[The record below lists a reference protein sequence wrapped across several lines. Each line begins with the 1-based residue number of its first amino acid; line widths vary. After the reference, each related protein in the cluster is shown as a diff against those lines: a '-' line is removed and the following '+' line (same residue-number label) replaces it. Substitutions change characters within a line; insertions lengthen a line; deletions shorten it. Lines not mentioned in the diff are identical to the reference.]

1 MIECKN
7 VSKIY
12 PGDVPALENISFKI
26 NDKEFLSIIGSSGA
40 GKSTLIKLLHAEEK
54 PTSGEILFGGEDIV
68 EYKKKQIFQHRREV
82 GVVFQD
88 FKLLPKKNVFE
99 NVAFA
104 MEVSGRSEE
113 EVAED
118 VPQVLEIIGLTEL
131 ADKYPHEISGGE
143 QQRVAIARA
152 LVNRPKVLI
161 ADEPTGNLDP
171 ESGWEI
177 LQSLLK
183 INKYGTTVVLAT
195 HDREAVD
202 KINGRVVVLKD
213 GKIVSDEIKGK
224 YDLKEDKVKKEEKED
239 RQRRTDSENQKKK
252 SI

>member
-7 VSKIY
+7 VSKVY
-12 PGDVPALENISFKI
+12 VGEVPALENVSFKI
-26 NDKEFLSIIGSSGA
+26 EDGEFVSIIGSSGA
-40 GKSTLIKLLHAEEK
+40 GKSTLVKLWHAEEK
-54 PTSGEILFGGEDIV
+54 PTSGEIFFDEEDIV
-68 EYKKKQIFQHRREV
+68 EYKKKNIWKHRRDV

-104 MEVSGRSEE
+104 MEVSGRADEE
-113 EVAED
+113 IAED
-118 VPQVLEIIGLTEL
+118 VPKILEIVGLSGLEE
-131 ADKYPHEISGGE
+131 KYPNEISGGE

-152 LVNRPKVLI
+152 LVNRPKVLV

-171 ESGWEI
+171 ESGWSV

-195 HDREAVD
+195 HDKESVN
-202 KINGRVVVLKD
+202 KLKKRVIVL
-213 GKIVSDEIKGK
+213 EKGK
-224 YDLKEDKVKKEEKED
+224 VVADDAVGVYDLNNKK
-239 RQRRTDSENQKKK
+239 
-252 SI
+252 

>member
-1 MIECKN
+1 MIECRN

-12 PGDVPALENISFKI
+12 CGDDPALDNVSFKI
-26 NDKEFLSIIGSSGA
+26 ADKEFVSIIGASGA
-40 GKSTLIKLLHAEEK
+40 GKSTLIKLLHAEEM
-54 PTSGEILFGGEDIV
+54 PSSGEILFDEENII
-68 EYKKKQIFQHRREV
+68 EYKKKQIFQHRRDV

-104 MEVSGRSEE
+104 MEVSGRTEE
-113 EVAED
+113 EVNED
-118 VPQVLEIIGLTEL
+118 VPKVLEIVGLQGLEG
-131 ADKYPHEISGGE
+131 KYPHELSGGE

-171 ESGWEI
+171 ESGWGI
-177 LQSLLK
+177 LESLLK

-195 HDREAVD
+195 HDKEAVD
-202 KINGRVVVLKD
+202 KLKKRVIVLKD
-213 GKIVSDEIKGK
+213 GKVVSDKEEGK
-224 YDLKEDKVKKEEKED
+224 YVL
-239 RQRRTDSENQKKK
+239 END
-252 SI
+252 

>member
-12 PGDVPALENISFKI
+12 PGNVPALENINLTIK
-26 NDKEFLSIIGSSGA
+26 DKEFVSIIGSSGA

-54 PTSGEILFGGEDIV
+54 PTSGEILFDGENLMD
-68 EYKKKQIFQHRREV
+68 YKKKQIFKHRREV

-88 FKLLPKKNVFE
+88 YKLLPTKNVFE

-118 VPQVLEIIGLTEL
+118 VPQVLEIIGLTKL
-131 ADKYPHEISGGE
+131 ADKYPREISGGE

-171 ESGWEI
+171 ESGWGI

-202 KINGRVVVLKD
+202 KINERVVVLQD
-213 GKIVSDEIKGK
+213 GKIVSDEAKGK
-224 YDLKEDKVKKEEKED
+224 YDLKETKKI
-239 RQRRTDSENQKKK
+239 KKK
-252 SI
+252 KFA